1 MVWRNLAE
9 PVPSGIV
16 AGGMDLDR
24 EYNNRAR
31 VPGHQA
37 IIDRWGSDAAAFRD
51 GMGGE
56 LALPYGPHPLHT
68 CDIFHTKDDAGGRI
82 VVFIHGGYWRS
93 LDKAQFSHVARGLQ
107 LHGVTVAIPNY
118 RLCPEVALAD
128 IIDDVRMFAIW
139 LKQRTGRS
147 LVVSGH
153 SAGAHLAACLTATDW
168 AAHDLPED
176 FVAAGLGASGIYDL
190 RPLLPTEVNGTLAL
204 DEPAARAVSPVTWPV
219 PEGRRFVTV
228 VGSEESSEF
237 RRQSRTL
244 AAIWTGG
251 GAPTSYAEIPGVNHF
266 NIIDHL
272 AHPGGAVT
280 STLVELCRLP

>member
-1 MVWRNLAE
+1 
-9 PVPSGIV
+9 
-16 AGGMDLDR
+16 MDLDR

-31 VPGHQA
+31 VPDHQA
-37 IIDRWGSDAAAFRD
+37 IIDRWGSDAAAFRA

-56 LALPYGPHPLHT
+56 LDLAYGRHPLQT

-93 LDKAQFSHVARGLQ
+93 LDKSQFSHVARGLQ

-118 RLCPEVALAD
+118 RLCPEVTLAD
-128 IIDDVRMFAIW
+128 IIDDVTAFAIW
-139 LKQRTGRS
+139 LGQRTGRS

-153 SAGAHLAACLTATDW
+153 SAGAHLAACLTAADW
-168 AAHDLPED
+168 GSSDMPED

-204 DEPAARAVSPVTWPV
+204 DEPAARAASPVTWPV
-219 PEGRRFVTV
+219 PEGRRFAAF
-228 VGSEESSEF
+228 VGAEESSEF

-244 AAIWTGG
+244 AAVWTGG
-251 GAPTSYAEIPGVNHF
+251 GAPTSYAEIPGANHF
-266 NIIDHL
+266 TIVDHL
-272 AHPGGAVT
+272 AAHGSAVT
-280 STLVELCRLP
+280 AALVELCRLP